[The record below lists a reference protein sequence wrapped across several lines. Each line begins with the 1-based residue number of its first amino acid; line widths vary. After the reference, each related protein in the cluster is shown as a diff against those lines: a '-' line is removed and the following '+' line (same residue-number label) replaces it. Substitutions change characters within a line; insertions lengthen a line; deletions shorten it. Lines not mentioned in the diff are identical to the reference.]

1 MLSIRPAAWWPL
13 GAGHVVAFSPW
24 TQYTVSCEMGLSSGG
39 HPPYHLW
46 GLGRAGCSTLHSPRL
61 HICAATS
68 SKVAVLLKEIIRE
81 LLWWLSGKESACQ
94 CRRRRFDPCVGKIP
108 PAWGATKPMHDSYW
122 ARALEPGSRNYG
134 SLRALEAALHKR
146 SHYSGKRP
154 QPQLGNSLP
163 LPQLEKSPCKQQRPS
178 SAKTN

>member
-1 MLSIRPAAWWPL
+1 MLKVRVCWVSGLLPDGPGVQGMWWLSLPELNIQWVVRWAFPQGATPL
-13 GAGHVVAFSPW
+13 TICG
-24 TQYTVSCEMGLSSGG
+24 
-39 HPPYHLW
+39 
-46 GLGRAGCSTLHSPRL
+46 GLGEQ
-61 HICAATS
+61 AAPLCTPPS
-68 SKVAVLLKEIIRE
+68 SYLCWHQSKVAVLLKEIIRE

-163 LPQLEKSPCKQQRPS
+163 LPQLEKSPCKQ
-178 SAKTN
+178 

>member
-1 MLSIRPAAWWPL
+1 MALGCRARGGFLSLNSIYSELVRWAFPQ
-13 GAGHVVAFSPW
+13 GA
-24 TQYTVSCEMGLSSGG
+24 T
-39 HPPYHLW
+39 PPYHLW
-46 GLGRAGCSTLHSPRL
+46 GLGRAGCCTLHSPRL

-108 PAWGATKPMHDSYW
+108 PAWGATKPMCHNCW

-134 SLRALEAALHKR
+134 SLRALEAVLHNKR
-146 SHYSGKRP
+146 NHCSGERP
-154 QPQLGNSLP
+154 QPQLGSSLP
-163 LPQLEKSPCKQQRPS
+163 LPQLEKSPCKTT
-178 SAKTN
+178 KTQLSQN